1 MSQTD
6 ELYPL
11 STENGQAIP
20 LDVVRPTRL
29 WFTRLTPNAV
39 TYLDL
44 YVALQ
49 DTTELL
55 SLYSNVDVMLGLD
68 ISLTYPVGLLS
79 DIAGA
84 LFLPA
89 NTVYTVAANSIG
101 SMSIVPLE
109 AAIPTSSYLSVQ
121 LVTRWAGIALPRQL
135 TLR

>member
-39 TYLDL
+39 THLSL
-44 YVALQ
+44 YVQLQ
-49 DTTELL
+49 GKTELL
-55 SLYSNVDVMLGLD
+55 SLYSSVDVVLGLEIAMEYPIVS
-68 ISLTYPVGLLS
+68 ISDT
-79 DIAGA
+79 AGVI
-84 LFLPA
+84 FLPA
-89 NTVYTVAANSIG
+89 NTVYTLATADIG
-101 SMSIVPLE
+101 VMRVVPLE
-109 AAIPTSSYLSVQ
+109 ADIPSSSYLSVQ
-121 LVTRWAGIALPRQL
+121 LIKRWAGIALPRQL